1 MHISFTKHDP
11 NISTSSKGVMEYL
24 EKENNA
30 RDKDL
35 ENYLDEIDSLE
46 ENKFDEQIEK
56 QNKFFSN
63 AEQDEQEKYY
73 SQIEAT
79 DAIDNNSSS
88 RHKETQSNFFML
100 NVSPSKQELE
110 HLQKIV
116 DVELK
121 NKGIGEK
128 ERKILEQ
135 TDQGKKQ
142 IEIMKNDLMHQAL
155 REYSRDVMQKY
166 AENFNRTVYAN
177 PDNLPNQREEKQI
190 NSETKIELEKQ
201 KIDKNSPDY
210 DKKYQLIREQKAKD
224 LGKDLSVRPMTE
236 KDLVWFG
243 KVEEKRTYRSD
254 DKWVKDNKET
264 QKEID
269 RLSNVK
275 SESTFR
281 NKERLEKIETLQN
294 RLHKDRA
301 TGEIV
306 REGMRKGG
314 DQYHVHIIVSRYD
327 NCPDK
332 RFKGSMSPLANH
344 KNSKIAGK
352 NANVGFNRDEFFKQT
367 EKTFDQKF
375 KFERQQ
381 KDKYE
386 QKNFEKKNNKNASNK
401 IGSVAKR
408 TGSELLKPLKKEVM
422 RNTGMNE
429 ITNLNLMNN
438 VSKEL
443 GFRIPM
449 SVPKTPLEASIK
461 LVRSAIQKI
470 NEVSKGI

>member
-1 MHISFTKHDP
+1 MHISFTKHNP
-11 NISTSSKGVMEYL
+11 NISSSSKAVMEYL
-24 EKENNA
+24 EKENNS
-30 RDKDL
+30 REKDL
-35 ENYLDEIDSLE
+35 ENYLDDVKELE
-46 ENKFDEQIEK
+46 ESNFDEQLEK

-63 AEQDEQEKYY
+63 AEQDSDEKFY

-79 DAIDNNSSS
+79 DSIDKNSSS
-88 RHKETQSNFFML
+88 RHKETQSNFYMI

-128 ERKILEQ
+128 ERLILEQ
-135 TDQGKKQ
+135 TEQGKKQ

-166 AENFNRTVYAN
+166 AQNFNRTVYAN
-177 PDNLPNQREEKQI
+177 PDKLPNQKEEKQI
-190 NSETKIELEKQ
+190 NSETKAELEKQ
-201 KIDKNSPDY
+201 GIDKKNP
-210 DKKYQLIREQKAKD
+210 KFEEIYQQIREEKAKA
-224 LGKDLSVRPMTE
+224 LGKDLSVRKMTE

-243 KVEEKRTYRSD
+243 KVEEKRTYKSD

-269 RLSNVK
+269 RLSRVK
-275 SESTFR
+275 SESAIR
-281 NKERLEKIETLQN
+281 NKERLEEIQTLQN

-332 RFKGSMSPLANH
+332 RFKGSMSPMANH

-386 QKNFEKKNNKNASNK
+386 QKNYEKKNYSKTGNK
-401 IGSVAKR
+401 IGNVAKR
-408 TGSELLKPLKKEVM
+408 TGNELLQPLKKEVM

-429 ITNLNLMNN
+429 ISNLNLMNN

-443 GFRIPM
+443 GFRVPM

>member
-1 MHISFTKHDP
+1 MHVSFTKHNP
-11 NISTSSKGVMEYL
+11 TISSSSKSIMEYL

-30 RDKDL
+30 REKDL
-35 ENYLDEIDSLE
+35 ENYLDDLKELE
-46 ENKFDEQIEK
+46 ENNFDEQLEK

-63 AEQDEQEKYY
+63 AEKDSEEKFY

-88 RHKETQSNFFML
+88 RHKETQSNFYMM

-128 ERKILEQ
+128 ERELLEQ
-135 TDQGKKQ
+135 TEQGKKQ

-177 PDNLPNQREEKQI
+177 PDKLPNQKEEKQI
-190 NSETKIELEKQ
+190 NLETKTELEKL
-201 KIDKNSPDY
+201 KIDKTNPDY
-210 DKKYQLIREQKAKD
+210 EKKYQEIREEKARA
-224 LGKDLSVRPMTE
+224 LGKDLSVRKMTE

-243 KVEEKRTYRSD
+243 KVEEKRTYKSD

-269 RLSNVK
+269 RLSRIK
-275 SESTFR
+275 SETPKR
-281 NKERLEKIETLQN
+281 NQERLEEIQTLQN
-294 RLHKDRA
+294 RLHRDRA

-332 RFKGSMSPLANH
+332 RFKGSMSPMANH
-344 KNSKIAGK
+344 KMSKIAGK

-367 EKTFDQKF
+367 EKSFDQKF
-375 KFERQQ
+375 KYERSTKETYQHRN
-381 KDKYE
+381 Y
-386 QKNFEKKNNKNASNK
+386 EKKNYKNNGNK
-401 IGSVAKR
+401 IENLAKR
-408 TGSELLKPLKKEVM
+408 TGNELLKPLKQEVM

-429 ITNLNLMNN
+429 ISNLNLMNN

-461 LVRSAIQKI
+461 IVRSAIQKI